1 VSSLHAT
8 GGGTLVAMYCVN
20 VREEPIT
27 PCGRCR
33 QVLLDHG
40 GAALQIATDDGVM
53 TLGQLF
59 PKP

>member
-1 VSSLHAT
+1 L
-8 GGGTLVAMYCVN
+8 YCVN
-20 VREEPIT
+20 LREEAIT

-40 GAALQIATDDGVM
+40 GAELQIATDEGVM
-53 TLGQLF
+53 TLGELF